1 MSKIQ
6 KTDHFYLIDG
16 SGYIF
21 RAYYALPPLT
31 RKSDGLPTGAVSG
44 FCSMLFKLLEDS
56 KSNEN
61 KHKPTH
67 FAVIFDSAR
76 KTFRNEIYSDYKAN
90 RSEAPDDLAPQFEY
104 IRKSVLAF
112 NLPSVDLV
120 NYEADDL
127 IATYVD
133 QILKKGAK
141 VTIVSSDKDLMQ
153 LFKNKVRIFDP
164 MKNKFISEEDVQNK
178 FGVDP
183 SKVIDVQAL
192 AGDSSDNVP
201 GVPGIGVKT
210 AAELINKYGN
220 LEKLLKSAHEIKQNK
235 RRETLIENKDKAL
248 ISKQLVTLK
257 HDAPVNINLSE
268 FKLKEIDK
276 DKLFKFLREMEFNRL
291 LSSAIS
297 KYGEP
302 DLEGIK
308 NETVSKKT
316 LNSINKKNYHLIK
329 DLKEIDDWIN
339 EAEEVGEVAVDTET
353 SSLDPHQA
361 DLIGVSLSSKI
372 GKACYM
378 PLGHK
383 SQKNLNKELVL
394 KKLKPLLEDSSIKKI
409 GQNIKFD
416 FIVLFKHGIT
426 ISTMEDTMLMSYVL
440 DAGKNRHN
448 MDSLSEIH
456 LNHKTIAFKDL
467 VGTGKKEINFKDVDV
482 EKAKDYA
489 AEDADITFRLYKKFH
504 KSLKDE
510 KMVNIY
516 ELFEKPMIK
525 ILAFMEIEG
534 IKIDNK
540 FLKILSSKFEK
551 KIEKIQKNVFK
562 ISKKEFNIASP
573 KQLGEILYNE
583 LKIADL
589 KKTKKGSFA
598 TSASVLED
606 LAFKGHEFPQLVLD
620 WRQVSKLKNTYSDS
634 LPEHINPLTNR
645 VHTSFLLA
653 ATTTGRLASSD
664 PNLQNIPIKSE
675 DGRDIR
681 KSFIAEKDNV
691 LISADYNQIEMRI
704 LADLADVKELKKAFK
719 NNEDIHSL
727 TASQI
732 FNTEIKKVDQD
743 QRRKAKA
750 INFGI
755 IYGISQ
761 YGLAKQINVSN
772 YEAEEFLNSYFA
784 KFPEI
789 KVYMDQTIKFCRK
802 NGYVNN
808 IFGRRS
814 HFININ
820 DKNYNVRNFQERAA
834 INAPI
839 QGSASEIMRLAMIR
853 LEKRLNEQKNQDTK
867 MLLQIHDELIFETP
881 KSGAEKIRKIIT
893 EEMTSVVNSDQHSF
907 SIPLTVDLN
916 IGDNWGSLH

>member
-1 MSKIQ
+1 MGKIK

-56 KSNEN
+56 KSNQN
-61 KHKPTH
+61 LQKPTH

-90 RSEAPDDLAPQFEY
+90 RAEAPDDLAPQFDY

-112 NLPSVDLV
+112 NLPSLELI

-127 IATYVD
+127 IATYVEM
-133 QILKKGAK
+133 ILKEGAK
-141 VTIVSSDKDLMQ
+141 ATIVSSDKDLMQ
-153 LFKNKVRIFDP
+153 LYKKNVRIYDP
-164 MKNKFISEEDVQNK
+164 MKNKFISEEDIKNK
-178 FGVDP
+178 FGVGA

-210 AAELINKYGN
+210 AAELINKYGD

-248 ISKQLVTLK
+248 ISKKLVTLK
-257 HDAPVNINLSE
+257 SDAPVNKNLTDLE
-268 FKLKEIDK
+268 LKSIDK
-276 DKLFKFLREMEFNRL
+276 DKLYKFLREMEFNRL

-297 KYGEP
+297 AYGEP
-302 DLEGIK
+302 NLTSIK
-308 NETVSKKT
+308 NEVKIEK
-316 LNSINKKNYHLIK
+316 NQKAINKKEYYLIEN
-329 DLKEIDDWIN
+329 LEQIDNWIT
-339 EAEEVGEVAVDTET
+339 EAEELGEVAVDTET
-353 SSLDPHQA
+353 NSLDPHQA
-361 DLIGVSLSSKI
+361 DLVGVSLSSKI
-372 GKACYM
+372 GKACYI
-378 PLGHK
+378 PIGHK
-383 SQKNLNKELVL
+383 SNKCIEKDLVL
-394 KKLKPLLEDSSIKKI
+394 KKLKPLLEDPSIKKI

-416 FIVLFKHGIT
+416 FIVFFKHGINMT
-426 ISTMEDTMLMSYVL
+426 SMEDTMLMSYVL

-448 MDSLSEIH
+448 MDTLSEIH
-456 LNHKTIAFKDL
+456 LNHKTISFKDL
-467 VGTGKKEINFKDVDV
+467 VGTGKKEINFSEVDV

-489 AEDADITFRLYKKFH
+489 AEDADITFRLYKKFQ
-504 KSLKDE
+504 KSLRDE
-510 KMVNIY
+510 KMINIY
-516 ELFEKPMIK
+516 EIFEKPLLK

-534 IKIDNK
+534 VKIDNK
-540 FLKILSSKFEK
+540 FLKSLSNKFEK
-551 KIEKIQKNVFK
+551 KIIKIQNEVFK

-573 KQLGEILYNE
+573 KQLGEILYND

-606 LAFKGHEFPQLVLD
+606 LAFKGHKFPQLVLD

-634 LPEHINPLTNR
+634 LPEHINPNTQR

-675 DGRDIR
+675 DGKDIR
-681 KSFIAEKDNV
+681 KAFIAKKDHV

-704 LADLADVKELKKAFK
+704 LADLADVKGLKKAFK

-732 FNTEIKKVDQD
+732 FNVDIKKVNQD

-761 YGLAKQINVSN
+761 YGLAKQINVTN
-772 YEAEEFLNSYFA
+772 HEAEEFLNAYFL

-789 KVYMDQTIKFCRK
+789 KIYMDRTIKFCRK
-802 NGYVNN
+802 SGFVNN

-820 DKNYNVRNFQERAA
+820 DKNYNIRNFQERAA

-839 QGSASEIMRLAMIR
+839 QGSAAEIMRLAMIR
-853 LEKRLNEQKNQDTK
+853 LDKKLSDQKNQNTK

-881 KSGAEKIRKIIT
+881 KEEAKRISKIIID
-893 EEMTSVVNSDQHSF
+893 EMSSVVKSEQHSF

-916 IGDNWGSLH
+916 TGENWGTLH